1 MKKSDLWLKKLSGH
15 NILKIIFWDIKTG
28 ILVIWK
34 WMVFAVLLQI
44 VLIIPRLQFIRQGA
58 WGEMAMQ
65 ICTYIWEGIPG
76 FIHAGQ
82 GVIFCIPME
91 WYLIQISSLF
101 VSAFYPVMDYNER
114 GYQFLLRAG
123 SRGSWWKSKLVWV
136 VFSTIIFFMLLA
148 GAFFCTEL
156 VVSAIG
162 VSGGGSDL
170 WRCIGTFSMLKK
182 VQLFFILPVAC
193 AMTQNIIGFVLCM
206 EKGIIS
212 AFIVSIL
219 LIISAVY
226 FENPFLWW
234 NYCMITRNKWV
245 AQNAEM
251 DAGVGLLYM
260 FFLSILLCIWEYRR
274 FIEKDTVRNC

>member
-1 MKKSDLWLKKLSGH
+1 
-15 NILKIIFWDIKTG
+15 
-28 ILVIWK
+28 
-34 WMVFAVLLQI
+34 
-44 VLIIPRLQFIRQGA
+44 
-58 WGEMAMQ
+58 
-65 ICTYIWEGIPG
+65 
-76 FIHAGQ
+76 
-82 GVIFCIPME
+82 
-91 WYLIQISSLF
+91 
-101 VSAFYPVMDYNER
+101 
-114 GYQFLLRAG
+114 
-123 SRGSWWKSKLVWV
+123 
-136 VFSTIIFFMLLA
+136 
-148 GAFFCTEL
+148 
-156 VVSAIG
+156 
-162 VSGGGSDL
+162 
-170 WRCIGTFSMLKK
+170 
-182 VQLFFILPVAC
+182 
-193 AMTQNIIGFVLCM
+193 MTQNIIGFVLCM

>member
-82 GVIFCIPME
+82 GVIFRIPME

-123 SRGSWWKSKLVWV
+123 SRGSQRRRFRFMALHRYIFYVKESTV
-136 VFSTIIFFMLLA
+136 VFYFA
-148 GAFFCTEL
+148 
-156 VVSAIG
+156 
-162 VSGGGSDL
+162 SGMCHDTKYN
-170 WRCIGTFSMLKK
+170 RVCIMHGKRNHF
-182 VQLFFILPVAC
+182 
-193 AMTQNIIGFVLCM
+193 
-206 EKGIIS
+206 GIYS
-212 AFIVSIL
+212 
-219 LIISAVY
+219 
-226 FENPFLWW
+226 
-234 NYCMITRNKWV
+234 
-245 AQNAEM
+245 
-251 DAGVGLLYM
+251 
-260 FFLSILLCIWEYRR
+260 
-274 FIEKDTVRNC
+274 